1 MSRLVWQQ
9 TADVRAAGAIKQE
22 DDYGAKIAK
31 YVPAE
36 VVAFYIGV
44 DKIVTGLPNSGG
56 FTVTPRI
63 QFIASAALFVLAWAG
78 TPLYLARQAESG
90 QDWVAHVTIST
101 VAFPIWAYAVQGTV
115 FTDPAYTGIYNAG
128 IAGILVA
135 VFTFASGLFPFK
147 WPKSGSGSSNSATAS
162 SGGNRKP

>member
-9 TADVRAAGAIKQE
+9 TAAVRAASAIKE

-44 DKIVTGLPNSGG
+44 DKIVTGLPNSGS
-56 FTVTPRI
+56 FTITPLI
-63 QFIASAALFVLAWAG
+63 QFIVSAVLFGLAWAG
-78 TPLYLARQAESG
+78 TPLYLAKQAEPG

-115 FTDPAYTGIYNAG
+115 FTNPVYTGIYNAG

-135 VFTFASGLFPFK
+135 VFTFASGLFPFE
-147 WPKSGSGSSNSATAS
+147 WPKSGS
-162 SGGNRKP
+162 